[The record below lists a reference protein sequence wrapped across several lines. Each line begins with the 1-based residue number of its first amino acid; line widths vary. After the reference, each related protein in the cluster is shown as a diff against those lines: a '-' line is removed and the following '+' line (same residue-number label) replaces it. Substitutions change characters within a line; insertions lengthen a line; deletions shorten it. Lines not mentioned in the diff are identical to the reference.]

1 MIDPSPRL
9 LSLLL
14 SFTRSVLFAPA
25 PLTDSTSISSLLK
38 TALSLCLRLLSFTR
52 WNCKDWSKTRCIRVY
67 GHSSYLL
74 WNRNSRLKTQPP
86 WLLSLPVSLFPS
98 SPYLLIPEPEGKT
111 LDSFSVTWWN
121 CNQSRNRN
129 SLSFLF
135 LFFSDM
141 TWFTYF
147 FFFLS
152 FSWNWLNSLLIR
164 QNYWRNPISLCL
176 CLRLFLGLTI
186 PFPEPFFIN

>member
-1 MIDPSPRL
+1 MNCNRRRKINDRSFASPSWSSPSNTLFFSSTVNTSDSFSFTLSKSERFLQRL
-9 LSLLL
+9 L
-14 SFTRSVLFAPA
+14 
-25 PLTDSTSISSLLK
+25 
-38 TALSLCLRLLSFTR
+38 
-52 WNCKDWSKTRCIRVY
+52 
-67 GHSSYLL
+67 
-74 WNRNSRLKTQPP
+74 NS
-86 WLLSLPVSLFPS
+86 VSLFPS
-98 SPYLLIPEPEGKT
+98 SPYFLIPEPEGKT

-121 CNQSRNRN
+121 CNQSRKRN

-135 LFFSDM
+135 FFFSDM